1 MRFCAKGF
9 NPNVLSRLCN
19 SDRGLPTR
27 PPVVRGESSSAQG
40 YKWVLELFLRTLH
53 HLEKV
58 FHRLRFS
65 LQVRVDPLVDF
76 LTGERL

>member
-27 PPVVRGESSSAQG
+27 PPVVRGESGLAQG
-40 YKWVLELFLRTLH
+40 YKWVM
-53 HLEKV
+53 
-58 FHRLRFS
+58 
-65 LQVRVDPLVDF
+65 DPDPTKIREPCAILGQPF
-76 LTGERL
+76 QRSPTFWS